1 MVVPVCSDDASTG
14 TLSLSSDDSDATD
27 NVGLDSTLYDKTK
40 LLSECKEHDKGSK
53 INATHLRS
61 KENDTGSAINANG
74 IRSKGST
81 TKRYT

>member
-1 MVVPVCSDDASTG
+1 MEVITYSDDASTSN
-14 TLSLSSDDSDATD
+14 LSISSDDSDSFDTE
-27 NVGLDSTLYDKTK
+27 GLDSTLCDKTK

-61 KENDTGSAINANG
+61 KEHDKGSAINANG
-74 IRSKGST
+74 ICSKGST